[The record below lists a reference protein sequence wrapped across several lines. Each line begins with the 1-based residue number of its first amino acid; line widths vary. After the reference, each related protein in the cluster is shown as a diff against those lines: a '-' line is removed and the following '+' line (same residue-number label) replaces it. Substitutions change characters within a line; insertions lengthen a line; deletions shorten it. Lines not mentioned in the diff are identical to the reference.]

1 MMIRFNLKFAAITA
15 AAAVF
20 SYFLILFLSAG
31 YFNAEIGQLTAGIN
45 QKNPK
50 PPIATAVNEDFKLE
64 TAAGISIIPAETLRA
79 WVSVYFRDWTQ
90 RWEFLV
96 DSDRAG
102 KFLSA
107 LARRLDRS
115 PTDARLAVINGR
127 LKEIKPAIPGRELNV
142 EKTLVSIFVA
152 LNKGN
157 NSAVAVFEEQEP
169 PISLD
174 KLQALGITSR
184 LGGGQSNFAGSPDPR
199 IHNIKIGS
207 IRFNGIIVAPGE
219 EFSFNNWLDEVTAS
233 TGYQAELVIK
243 NQKLIPEYG
252 GGLCQVSTTLFRAAL
267 AAGLPI
273 LERHA
278 HSLPVRYYN
287 PQGFDATIY
296 PGVSDFR
303 FKNDSPGPILIQSEV
318 TGASLSFEIFGQSD
332 GRRVIIDGP
341 HVYDAQ
347 PDGSM
352 KTWLRRIITT
362 ADGNQSK
369 NTFYSNYKSPS
380 LFPTVRNPLE

>member
-1 MMIRFNLKFAAITA
+1 MIRFNLKFTAITA

-20 SYFLILFLSAG
+20 SYFLILFLSTG
-31 YFNAEIGQLTAGIN
+31 YFNAEIDRLTAGIN

-50 PPIATAVNEDFKLE
+50 PPIATAVNGDFKLE
-64 TAAGISIIPAETLRA
+64 TAAGIFIIPSEALRA

-96 DSDRAG
+96 DSGRAG
-102 KFLSA
+102 EFLSE
-107 LARRLDRS
+107 LARRLDR
-115 PTDARLAVINGR
+115 PPIDVRLAVINGR
-127 LKEIKPAIPGRELNV
+127 LEEIKPAISGRKLNV
-142 EKTLVSIFVA
+142 EKTLVHIFVA
-152 LNKGN
+152 LNSGR
-157 NSAVAVFEEQEP
+157 NSAGAVFEGVEP
-169 PISLD
+169 AISLD

-184 LGGGQSNFAGSPDPR
+184 LGRGQSNFAGSPDPR
-199 IHNIKIGS
+199 IYNIKTGS
-207 IRFNGIIVAPGE
+207 TRFNGIIVALGE
-219 EFSFNNWLDEVTAS
+219 EFSFNHWLGEVTAS

-252 GGLCQVSTTLFRAAL
+252 GGLCQLSTTLFRAAMT
-267 AAGLPI
+267 AGLPI
-273 LERHA
+273 VERHA

-287 PQGFDATIY
+287 PQGYDATIY

-303 FKNDSPGPILIQSEV
+303 FKNDSPAPILIQSEV
-318 TGASLSFEIFGQSD
+318 NGVSLSFEIFGQSD

-341 HVYDAQ
+341 RVYESN
-347 PDGSM
+347 PDGSL
-352 KTWLRRIITT
+352 KTWLRRVVTA

-369 NTFYSNYKSPS
+369 DTFYSNYKSPS